1 MRKCSGVGPCPHF
14 NYAIALHRTRADLE
28 RDMDRLVSTA
38 SVEEQW
44 SSVAGPWLRE
54 HAATAWKSPRPTVIL
69 TPSRAES
76 FYLRGRLVEQGVPF
90 LGLRFWTP
98 SDARKFLLGELSSG
112 VAAATQA
119 ELRLLARVC
128 AENVALQTR
137 DESAT
142 LDSVAREPA
151 AFLRAYDLLL
161 GAGWDPA
168 QEVAPYGRALSR
180 AMGDELDRL
189 RVATQA
195 GVHRL
200 ILREVSNRKP
210 ALIANLLVIGFN
222 ASHWPLWDLLQATVA
237 AAEES
242 VIVLSHPRSFG
253 EAPDRLWIGSWE
265 ERIGE
270 EAAPAPAVDGDVP
283 FAPLVDSY
291 EQGIRAEAGEADLT
305 LLATP
310 DVTSQIRAVVL
321 QALDY
326 LKDESCTRL
335 GIVFPEANAVALGVA
350 DELRRLDIP
359 LDDGIG
365 ALTPGIFERRCWS
378 TWLALQEEPG
388 VPQLIAWLR
397 ACEAQGVS
405 CGIDSSMPARDIA
418 DVLDQALGDTLV
430 DDLGLLARHLEN
442 SKRASDGLVADFLLE
457 RVVLPPEETFATFL
471 ALTRQA
477 LAATG
482 WEKHLARL
490 NVDPPAWLQR
500 YPEEFSRRIFIEW
513 LKEVTDSKIRTRG
526 AEGNH
531 FYGKV
536 HLLAYGQL
544 GGQTWSHLILT
555 GLNEGVWPRV
565 FEPGAFGSRHELEA
579 LNRRARELNRHGTTQ
594 GAQGEGHETVTAG
607 HSHCLLPLERQE
619 LALRDLCAALE
630 STGKAASLTAMTTAD
645 GRSLLPSD
653 FFGHAFQAATG
664 RTLDEESFRA
674 LALQTKAWCEEHD
687 PILRDKARNGASAA
701 RIAATRFAHDA
712 RRNSAQ
718 PFGPYEFAYA
728 QPPVEPVQL
737 ACKEWERAWN
747 HPASIWL
754 EHVVGAAP
762 WPEGQL
768 SWPRAV
774 GTWTHR
780 WLSAALHACDKR
792 HPASELP
799 TLLRASAGREADRV
813 HELARAAGIDLYPW
827 WEQVWSQARTM
838 ALTLAE
844 TLTPHLQDRP
854 FLSEMKLRG
863 EMIAL
868 PGASQADFMLRGRI
882 DLLLFEPGSAAPD
895 VGAKEF
901 PGREC
906 WIVDFK
912 TGMADALTVRKIEQG
927 KGLQPLL
934 YGLAMRAGGATSTA
948 ISVLH
953 PGAPLEPQ
961 VQIGETL
968 GLTALFRS
976 LDKFHRDGV
985 FGMRPGAVSAYGYS
999 PDFPMA
1005 TRFVPGD
1012 VLEAKWVL
1020 THGTAP
1026 AAEEEAP

>member
-1 MRKCSGVGPCPHF
+1 
-14 NYAIALHRTRADLE
+14 
-28 RDMDRLVSTA
+28 MDRLVSTA

-44 SSVAGPWLRE
+44 SAVVGPWLRE
-54 HAATAWKSPRPTVIL
+54 HAASAWKSARPTVVL

-76 FYLRGRLVEQGVPF
+76 FYLRGRLVGQGVPF

-98 SDARKFLLGELSSG
+98 SDARKFLLGELSPG

-137 DESAT
+137 DDSAT
-142 LDSVAREPA
+142 LASVAREPT

-161 GAGWDPA
+161 GAGWDPVEA
-168 QEVAPYGRALSR
+168 GAPYGRALSR
-180 AMGDELDRL
+180 AMRDELDAL

-195 GVHRL
+195 GIHRI
-200 ILREVSNRKP
+200 ILREASNRKP
-210 ALIANLLVIGFN
+210 GLIASLLVIGFN

-237 AAEES
+237 AAENS
-242 VIVLSHPRSFG
+242 VVVLSNPRSFG

-265 ERIGE
+265 ERVGE
-270 EAAPAPAVDGDVP
+270 EATPAPAVGDEAP

-291 EQGIRAEAGEADLT
+291 EQGAKAEAGDADLT
-305 LLATP
+305 LLVTP

-326 LKDESCTRL
+326 LKRESCTRL

-359 LDDGIG
+359 LDDGVG
-365 ALTPGIFERRCWS
+365 SLAPGLFERRCWS

-405 CGIDSSMPARDIA
+405 CGIDSPMPAREIA
-418 DVLDQALGDTLV
+418 DVLENALGDTLV
-430 DDLGLLARHLEN
+430 DDLGVLARHLEN
-442 SKRASDGLVADFLLE
+442 SRRASDGLVADFLLE

-477 LAATG
+477 LAAPG

-490 NVDPPAWLQR
+490 EVDPPAWLQR
-500 YPEEFSRRIFIEW
+500 YPEEFSRRIFLEW
-513 LKEVTDSKIRTRG
+513 LKEVTHSKTRTRG

-531 FYGKV
+531 FYGRV

-555 GLNEGVWPRV
+555 GMNEGVWPRV

-579 LNRRARELNRHGTTQ
+579 LNRRARDLNRRGIAQ
-594 GAQGEGHETVTAG
+594 GGQGEGHETVVAG
-607 HSHCLLPLERQE
+607 HGHCLLPLERQE
-619 LALRDLCAALE
+619 LALRDVCAALE
-630 STGKAASLTAMTTAD
+630 STREAACLTAMTTAE

-674 LALQTKAWCEEHD
+674 LALHTEAWCRDHEPLFHDNASNGIAEE
-687 PILRDKARNGASAA
+687 RDARAA
-701 RIAATRFAHDA
+701 RIAATRVAHDA
-712 RRNSAQ
+712 RRNPAQ
-718 PFGPYEFAYA
+718 PFGPYEFAYT
-728 QPPVEPVQL
+728 QPPAEPVQL

-747 HPASIWL
+747 HPASVWL
-754 EHVVGAAP
+754 EHIVGARP
-762 WPEGQL
+762 WPEGKL

-780 WLSAALHACDKR
+780 WLSAALRESDKH

-799 TLLRASAGREADRV
+799 ARLGSTAGREADRV
-813 HELARAAGIDLYPW
+813 RELARAAGIDLYPW

-838 ALTLAE
+838 ALALAE
-844 TLTPHLQDRP
+844 SLTPHLQDRP
-854 FLSEMKLRG
+854 FLTEMKLRG

-882 DLLLFEPGSAAPD
+882 DLVLFEAGSAPPD
-895 VGAKEF
+895 IGAKEF

-912 TGMADALTVRKIEQG
+912 TGSADALTVRKIEQG

-948 ISVLH
+948 ISVLN

-961 VQIGETL
+961 VQVEETL
-968 GLTALFRS
+968 GLATLFRS
-976 LDKFHRDGV
+976 LDKLHRDGV

-999 PDFPMA
+999 PEFPMA

-1012 VLEAKWVL
+1012 VLTAKWAL

-1026 AAEEEAP
+1026 AAEEEAS